1 MDKCL
6 FCQRVVIE
14 GVDDIAQ
21 RGDAVAHRACL
32 GFIRDQYE
40 FLKGWIDSL
49 GTSDDRVAV
58 RIDSGGSG

>member
-32 GFIRDQYE
+32 SFIRDQYE

-49 GTSDDRVAV
+49 GTSDDTF
-58 RIDSGGSG
+58 S